1 MLISVINKI
10 YYILKVIY
18 KSSNFAL
25 SRRIKLILSTIFETS
40 FFLPFLTI
48 EGIQIEKYKEVLPYI
63 DNFLFGEILEP
74 VHLSYL
80 KSQNNPVIVDLGCN
94 TGVLAE
100 YYLKSIT
107 NVTYYMFD
115 MMEECIKNCRQRL
128 LNYSN
133 SVHYFN
139 LALGDENKNIV
150 ISFDNPINSANT
162 ILSHSSS
169 NRRLVEMKR
178 LDDIQEIA
186 ILKKIDLLKID
197 IEGYE
202 LPVLNGSLETIK
214 KSEFSII
221 ELHLQKHIDD
231 YSEVVNIFANCGLH
245 LYKVKSRNLFFKK
258 S

>member
-1 MLISVINKI
+1 MINRI
-10 YYILKVIY
+10 YYILKAIY
-18 KSSNFAL
+18 KSSNFAF

-40 FFLPFLTI
+40 FFLPLLTA
-48 EGIQIEKYKEVLPYI
+48 EEIQIEKYEEVLPYI

-74 VHLSYL
+74 VYLSYL
-80 KSQNNPVIVDLGCN
+80 KAQNNPVIVDLGCN

-115 MMEECIKNCRQRL
+115 MMKECIENCRQRL
-128 LNYSN
+128 LHYSN
-133 SVHYFN
+133 SVKIQYFN
-139 LALGDENKNIV
+139 LALGNENKNIE
-150 ISFDNPINSANT
+150 ISFDNPINSSNT

-169 NRRLVEMKR
+169 NKRFVEMRR
-178 LDDIQEIA
+178 LDDIKEIKY
-186 ILKKIDLLKID
+186 LKKIDLLKID
-197 IEGYE
+197 VEGYE

-214 KSEFSII
+214 KSEFSIV

-231 YSEVVNIFANCGLH
+231 YSEIINIFSTCGLH

-258 S
+258 SI